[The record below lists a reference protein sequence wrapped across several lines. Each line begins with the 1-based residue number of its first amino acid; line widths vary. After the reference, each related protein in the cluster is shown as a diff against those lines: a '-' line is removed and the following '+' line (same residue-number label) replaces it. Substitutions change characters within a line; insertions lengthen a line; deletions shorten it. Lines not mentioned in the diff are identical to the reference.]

1 MKLGEMLKEMR
12 EKYEYV
18 SGAEELAR
26 VGKVRIMRVKV
37 RNKRTSVYLLTVL
50 KTGEVIDKIKI
61 AESKV
66 KETVASVKKTLKM
79 ARGRQQQGGG
89 GLKGFRDTEKLLDR
103 VDEIKQKQK
112 IVADKKLSDYK
123 YKTPKEKQDIL
134 YIWFIYAYIREHL
147 IDGKIII
154 KKEDNT
160 YEFVDETKNPIN
172 VELFKLM
179 KDLGYELTTHG
190 VVDGSVKFQIV
201 AEEHKKIHNRVI
213 NYFGQTEEFYHII
226 IGLYLAELWK
236 SEVKFKALKG
246 LKIDHKF
253 VTAMLDGLKD
263 TEISMK
269 VYEDSEDFAK
279 LIYRE
284 IYGEK
289 ILTHKEVKKIFN
301 R

>member
-26 VGKVRIMRVKV
+26 VGKVRIMQVKV

-61 AESKV
+61 AENRV

-213 NYFGQTEEFYHII
+213 SYFGQTEEFYHII

-236 SEVKFKALKG
+236 SEVKFKTLKG